1 MTVKKRTKTSKDPYA
16 TIRALTNATH
26 LEVQHFLPYLKAWD
40 ANSEDPLIL
49 ADMDSVSVALLLYAL
64 NGQLFVSGDKI
75 YTH

>member
-16 TIRALTNATH
+16 TIRALSNATH
-26 LEVQHFLPYLKAWD
+26 LEVQHFLPYVVGWLPNPK
-40 ANSEDPLIL
+40 DPLL
-49 ADMDSVSVALLLYAL
+49 VDMDSVSVALLLYAL